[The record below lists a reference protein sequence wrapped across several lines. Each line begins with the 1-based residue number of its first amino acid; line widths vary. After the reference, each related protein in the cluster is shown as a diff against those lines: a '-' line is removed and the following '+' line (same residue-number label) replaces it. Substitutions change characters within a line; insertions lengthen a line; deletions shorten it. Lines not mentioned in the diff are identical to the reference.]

1 MEIKLNNSV
10 KAALVFFWLIAT
22 VVGFL
27 VKLPSGFR
35 HYDKELHTAFYFLA
49 AGFLNML
56 FTNGKLTIHILIFV
70 LLYLFSISI
79 EYAQEYS
86 NKLLHVRIHGRYDP
100 EDVSANLKGLIAYS
114 VVWVF
119 YRLTLA
125 VYNRF
130 TLKPATNNQD

>member
-1 MEIKLNNSV
+1 MEIKLNTPT
-10 KAALVFFWLIAT
+10 KWLLFFFWLIAS

-49 AGFLNML
+49 AGFLNIL
-56 FTNGKLTIHILIFV
+56 FTNGKLTRHIIIF
-70 LLYLFSISI
+70 LALYFFSISI

-100 EDVSANLKGLIAYS
+100 EDVKANLKGLIAFS
-114 VVWVF
+114 VLWVI
-119 YRLTLA
+119 YRLALA
-125 VYNRF
+125 VYNRSTF
-130 TLKPATNNQD
+130 KPATNNRD

>member
-1 MEIKLNNSV
+1 MQLKLNNFT
-10 KAALVFFWLIAT
+10 KAFLICIWLIAS

-35 HYDKELHTAFYFLA
+35 HYDKELHAAFYFLA

-56 FTNGKLTIHILIFV
+56 FTNGKLSRHLLIFA

-100 EDVSANLKGLIAYS
+100 EDVRANLKGLVA
-114 VVWVF
+114 
-119 YRLTLA
+119 
-125 VYNRF
+125 
-130 TLKPATNNQD
+130 